1 MAFTAPSYEDRFVR
15 SLAALVITYH
25 VQHDLF
31 AEANCILCNLNCLLE
46 MVILNQM

>member
-31 AEANCILCNLNCLLE
+31 AEANCNLNCLLE